1 MPTRLASMRKV
12 DGWMG
17 GVSFVGLFRFILAEG
32 KPQYT
37 TQVLSTG
44 NQSIHHDIID

>member
-1 MPTRLASMRKV
+1 
-12 DGWMG
+12 MG

-44 NQSIHHDIID
+44 NLIESIHSP